1 MILTPA
7 VDRLDA
13 ADLLPGLRVSRNHDI
28 CDLDP
33 PDLLVPVEEYVF
45 VVLYQEAVGVELL
58 GPTAVWTLIICFL
71 VIQSP
76 RPGRM
81 RPGGMGVVRRSGS

>member
-1 MILTPA
+1 LTYATFTLGLAMILTPA

-45 VVLYQEAVGVELL
+45 VVLYQQPVGVDLL
-58 GPTAVWTLIICFL
+58 GPD
-71 VIQSP
+71 
-76 RPGRM
+76 GRV
-81 RPGGMGVVRRSGS
+81 GLS